1 MATDKKITPTL
12 TLAQIYDA
20 QKQYF
25 DAFTIY
31 SKLYQS
37 NPSEDIKE
45 KMEATEKKIFT
56 DMSFVYNE
64 LIDKIFT
71 EEDRVKFKVLPH
83 ENHENLVNALL
94 HTETD
99 ETEFASDDFEENEND
114 LSDAE
119 EIEDIYP
126 NLPNYQEELNN
137 ITKINTPQYT
147 LKEDSIVDNKSKDL
161 MNFTISEFAQYIIKN
176 INKDKR
182 ISDLTF
188 KEIKEIK
195 NILLDLM

>member
-1 MATDKKITPTL
+1 MATDKQITPTL

-71 EEDRVKFKVLPH
+71 EEDRVKFKVLPN
-83 ENHENLVNALL
+83 ENHENLLNALL

-99 ETEFASDDFEENEND
+99 ETEFAEDDFEENEDD

-119 EIEDIYP
+119 EIEIIYP
-126 NLPNYQEELNN
+126 NVPNYQEELNN

-147 LKEDSIVDNKSKDL
+147 LNEESITDNKSNDL
-161 MNFTISEFAQYIIKN
+161 MNLTLSELAQYIIKN

>member
-37 NPSEDIKE
+37 NPSEDLKE
-45 KMEATEKKIFT
+45 RMEATEKKIFT

-83 ENHENLVNALL
+83 ENHESLLNALL

-99 ETEFASDDFEENEND
+99 ETEFAEDDFEENEDD

-119 EIEDIYP
+119 EIEIIYP
-126 NLPNYQEELNN
+126 NVPNYQEELNN

-147 LKEDSIVDNKSKDL
+147 LNEESITDNKSNDL
-161 MNFTISEFAQYIIKN
+161 MNLTLSELAQYIIKN